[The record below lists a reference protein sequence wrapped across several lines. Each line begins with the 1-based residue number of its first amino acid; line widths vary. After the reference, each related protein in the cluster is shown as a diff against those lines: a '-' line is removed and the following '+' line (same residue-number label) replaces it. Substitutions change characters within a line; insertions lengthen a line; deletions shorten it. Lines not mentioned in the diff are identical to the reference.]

1 MNIVVLDSHALNPG
15 DLSWKPLEALGEVS
29 IYPRSNP
36 EQVVNRAQSADIA
49 LTNKSLLLKEQLQSL
64 PNLKFISVMATG
76 YNIVDLE
83 TANMQ
88 GIKVSN
94 VKGYSTDSV
103 AQHTMAL
110 MLELSNSIGMHGSDV
125 RKGGWS
131 SADDWSYWN
140 RPLME
145 LSGKKLGV
153 IGYGTIGKK
162 TAAMAR
168 AFGMQILV
176 YHPRLSESTDE
187 YQLVS
192 LDQIFKESD
201 FISLHVPLNP
211 ETEEIVNRE
220 RLSQMKTSSFI
231 INTSRGPLINE
242 ADLRWAL
249 DNKVVAGAALDVLSS
264 EPPDPNNLLLEAPNC
279 IITPHQAWASF
290 ESRSRLM
297 EETVKNVEAFING
310 EQRNVVL

>member
-1 MNIVVLDSHALNPG
+1 MNIVVLDGHALNPG
-15 DLSWKPLEALGEVS
+15 DLSWEPLEALGSVN
-29 IYPRSNP
+29 IYPRSNA
-36 EQVVNRAQSADIA
+36 EQVVDRAKSAHIV
-49 LTNKSLLLKEQLQSL
+49 LTNKSLLLKKQLQTL

-110 MLELSNSIGMHGSDV
+110 LLELSNNVGIHGNDV

-131 SADDWSYWN
+131 SSIDWSYWN

-162 TAAMAR
+162 TAEMAR
-168 AFGMQILV
+168 AFGMEVLV

-187 YQLVS
+187 
-192 LDQIFKESD
+192 
-201 FISLHVPLNP
+201 
-211 ETEEIVNRE
+211 
-220 RLSQMKTSSFI
+220 
-231 INTSRGPLINE
+231 
-242 ADLRWAL
+242 
-249 DNKVVAGAALDVLSS
+249 
-264 EPPDPNNLLLEAPNC
+264 
-279 IITPHQAWASF
+279 
-290 ESRSRLM
+290 
-297 EETVKNVEAFING
+297 
-310 EQRNVVL
+310 